1 MLVNDELRVGLARIV
16 RRADRVMVE
25 DPYVKEEFI
34 LVTDAPLNVEPVLPA
49 HVPVRLAEC
58 VYLDLGAPIVV
69 SGTASIWVTIPYE
82 LRVAVGEKVLRV
94 LSPFKVKHTVVG
106 TPYEGVICRWFKST
120 VVSNPDAWD
129 RAEGLVK
136 VVVESPTPEVV
147 KGIYAR
153 LSVLKLYVRE
163 GQRLSVFYGT
173 LRGSVRDN
181 VMYVSSVEGQPPVE
195 GSREVRGLVDHNVA
209 KYFHMEFMEGP

>member
-1 MLVNDELRVGLARIV
+1 MLVSDELRVGLARV
-16 RRADRVMVE
+16 AKHADRVVVE
-25 DPYVKEEFI
+25 DPYIKEEFI
-34 LVTDAPLNVEPVLPA
+34 LATDAPINVEPVLPA

-58 VYLDLGAPIVV
+58 IYLDLGTPIVV
-69 SGTASIWVTIPYE
+69 SGTTSIWVTIPYE
-82 LRVAVGEKVLRV
+82 LRVDVGEKVLKV

-129 RAEGLVK
+129 GAEGLVK
-136 VVVESPTPEVV
+136 VVVRSPTPEVV

-153 LSVLKLYVRE
+153 LSILKLYVRE
-163 GQRLSVFYGT
+163 GRRLSVFYSTMKGP
-173 LRGSVRDN
+173 VRDN
-181 VMYVSSVEGQPPVE
+181 VMYVSNVEEQPPLE
-195 GSREVRGLVDHNVA
+195 GLKEVRGLVDYDVT